1 MAFDINEFVSD
12 IHQRGVAKS
21 STFDVIV
28 TGPLTDS
35 YSMRTL
41 ALRADSIAYPG
52 RNLQTHEHRYTGP
65 PIKIANGFVPSDL
78 QISFILSN
86 DLQEKRYFDEW
97 HDLIIGPS
105 RVNGGVIINRPFDVA
120 YYNDYAK
127 PFSVTIRQYSEVGTS
142 PKTGD
147 GEPIVLNE
155 AVFLETYPQ
164 YVGEIDHTWR
174 DASIP
179 RFVVKFN
186 YRYFHTTKPTFPTTI
201 PKSKVLVSLPFD
213 IR

>member
-1 MAFDINEFVSD
+1 MAFDIDIFVSD

-28 TGPLTDS
+28 TGPSTPF
-35 YSMRTL
+35 YNVRTL

-78 QISFILSN
+78 QISFILSS

-97 HDLIIGPS
+97 HDRIIGPS
-105 RVNGGVIINRPFDVA
+105 RINGGVITDRPFDVA

-127 PFSVTIRQYSEVGTS
+127 PFSVTVRQYSEVGTS
-142 PKTGD
+142 TRDIVGD
-147 GEPIVLNE
+147 HLERVGEPEPVVLNE
-155 AVFLETYPQ
+155 AIFLETYPQ
-164 YVGEIDHTWR
+164 YVGEIEHTWR

-179 RFVVKFN
+179 RFIVKFN
-186 YRYFHTTKPTFPTTI
+186 YRYFHTTKPT
-201 PKSKVLVSLPFD
+201 SNVRED
-213 IR
+213 RR